1 MTPRE
6 IQTVMRKLFYFRVS
20 TADGYRQLTQDNA
33 LDASLADSLIQ
44 EYAGTNDV
52 IVYSSARQSCFVAR
66 VEAYRVICEY
76 RRNAPS
82 TAVQVVASDFS
93 GRILVE
99 PVGTGVGEHRNLLS

>member
-20 TADGYRQLTQDNA
+20 TVDGYRLLTQDNV
-33 LDASLADSLIQ
+33 LDASLVDSLIQ

-52 IVYSSARQSCFVAR
+52 IVYSSVRQCCFVAR
-66 VEAYRVICEY
+66 PEAYKIICEY
-76 RRNAPS
+76 QRSAPS
-82 TAVQVVASDFS
+82 IAVQVVASDFS

-99 PVGTGVGEHRNLLS
+99 PIGTGVGEHRKMLS